1 MLPVVQYVKIVAS
14 SICPVFQL
22 FIDSQQFQILLFS
35 HGEKQKSFLTIFDLM
50 SNTTYKITV
59 ETIVDIIF
67 HRGLPFPLLGRK
79 DWTGLGLE
87 CSFS

>member
-67 HRGLPFPLLGRK
+67 HRGLPFPLLGN
-79 DWTGLGLE
+79 WIGTGM
-87 CSFS
+87 